1 MGIQKLRLHIKN
13 ALEIVTASIDSPLG
27 GNLWPSASECLK
39 CQNKSVEGS
48 LSKLEGE
55 KNLTQFSTRAYFY
68 IYSKLF
74 SSSEYT

>member
-55 KNLTQFSTRAYFY
+55 KKSNSIFDKSIFLHIQ
-68 IYSKLF
+68 
-74 SSSEYT
+74 